1 MSVLSL
7 QIRSDKMGSI
17 KTLLATTKGKII
29 AGCSAAAVVAIV
41 GVVVAVIVSKSG
53 YRSISVE
60 DVKGTVNVVGEKN
73 NGQAYKGER
82 LYSGDDVSVM
92 EASELTMCMDNDKYV
107 YADENTH
114 FKLES
119 NSNKKTSK
127 IKIVLDKGS
136 ELNELTQK
144 LGANDSYDVDTPNST
159 MSVRGTVFRVTVF
172 KGDDNYIY
180 TLVEVEKGVVL
191 ARLKTLSGTYNGIE

>member
-73 NGQAYKGER
+73 NGQAY
-82 LYSGDDVSVM
+82 
-92 EASELTMCMDNDKYV
+92 
-107 YADENTH
+107 
-114 FKLES
+114 
-119 NSNKKTSK
+119 
-127 IKIVLDKGS
+127 
-136 ELNELTQK
+136 
-144 LGANDSYDVDTPNST
+144 
-159 MSVRGTVFRVTVF
+159 
-172 KGDDNYIY
+172 
-180 TLVEVEKGVVL
+180 
-191 ARLKTLSGTYNGIE
+191 